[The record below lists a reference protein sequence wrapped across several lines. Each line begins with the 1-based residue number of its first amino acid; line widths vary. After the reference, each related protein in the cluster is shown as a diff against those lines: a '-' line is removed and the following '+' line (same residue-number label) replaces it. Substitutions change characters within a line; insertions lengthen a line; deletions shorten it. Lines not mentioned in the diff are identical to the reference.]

1 MGAGVSAHLKFEV
14 NAVKVT
20 LQFFRGVVLMVLLGE
35 DVAMLGEDEV
45 LRTEWKVVGL
55 QYSQRTL
62 ASVV

>member
-20 LQFFRGVVLMVLLGE
+20 LQIFRGVVLMVLLGE
-35 DVAMLGEDEV
+35 DVAMLGEAEV